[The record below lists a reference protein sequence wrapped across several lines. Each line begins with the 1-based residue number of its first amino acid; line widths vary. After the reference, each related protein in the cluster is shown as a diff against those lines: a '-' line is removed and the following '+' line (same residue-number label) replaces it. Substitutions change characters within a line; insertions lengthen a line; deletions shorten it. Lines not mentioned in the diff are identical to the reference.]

1 MANGKTG
8 SGKTGSGKTALV
20 TGASSGIGLE
30 LARLFAQDGYNLVLV
45 ARGAPKLEDLAR
57 ELRAK
62 HDVAVTVLAKD
73 LASPA
78 APGEIFDELQRADI
92 AVDILVNNA
101 GFATYGL
108 FSETDLQREMDLL
121 QVNVVAL
128 THLAKLFLPPM
139 MARQSGK
146 ILNVAST
153 AAFQPGPLM
162 AVYYASKAYV
172 LSFSEALSCECA
184 GSGVT
189 VTALCPGPTRSGFQ
203 ERAAMTE
210 SKLVQGDIMDAA
222 TVAAQGYAA
231 LMRGKRCVVPGLS
244 NQCWGLAAKLLPTG
258 MTLKLVRRAQERVEH
273 VA

>member
-8 SGKTGSGKTALV
+8 SGKTALI

-30 LARLFAQDGYNLVLV
+30 LARLFAQGGFDLVLV
-45 ARGAPKLEDLAR
+45 ARSAPKLEDLAR
-57 ELRAK
+57 ELREK
-62 HDVAVTVLAKD
+62 HGVAATVLAKD
-73 LASPA
+73 LANPA
-78 APGEIFDELQRADI
+78 APGEIFDELQRAGI
-92 AVDILVNNA
+92 AIDVLVNNA
-101 GFATYGL
+101 GFATYGS
-108 FSETDLQREMDLL
+108 FSETDLQRELDLL

-128 THLAKLFLPPM
+128 THLTKLFLPPM
-139 MARQSGK
+139 LERRSGR

-172 LSFSEALSCECA
+172 LSFSEALFNELD

-210 SKLVQGDIMDAA
+210 SKLVQGHIMDAA
-222 TVAAQGYAA
+222 TVAAEGYAA
-231 LMRGKRCVVPGLS
+231 MLRGKRTVVPGRG
-244 NQCWGLAAKLLPTG
+244 NQLWGLAAKLLPTSV
-258 MTLKLVRRAQERVEH
+258 TLKLVRRAQEH
-273 VA
+273 V